1 MPAPHPPIMTTSHSL
16 CCAETVNS
24 AISLW
29 TELEVMDDDDE
40 DLYTY
45 QTLDTASAAAA
56 QQQQLYQ
63 QQHQLYQDHRRST
76 QQQSAM
82 RGCLRAPTILPTSSD
97 VEQDGHEPMMM
108 THVVVDPKVQW
119 QEEAYWMSFQS
130 AVRSF
135 SDHQE
140 ARASSSSSYSTSGA
154 VPSSAARRMGT
165 SSAER
170 VVIHRNVEEKNDDD
184 TDMSSFQYFHPHVA
198 TTASHNDNCEDE
210 GEDDGIPPCIPRT
223 VVTPTASL
231 GSHSMKVA
239 GSRHFHS
246 SGNGHGHNGGSIS
259 IATSSSN
266 SSSASAR
273 ALPTFAAHAR
283 SLQRQS
289 EPQQQPPQPPATTS
303 SSSPDRR
310 GDDGQFGEIRRSLRE
325 LMAQAAMNKKQQ
337 QQEQQ
342 QHACPSSPMSTTTAH
357 TTAGGGVP
365 VALRRGDPGYIISTS
380 LAGPTLEE
388 IKGLRWRMKELAE
401 HAAVVARGHRDAEK
415 YVIGLASSSANNNS
429 STL

>member
-1 MPAPHPPIMTTSHSL
+1 MTTSHLL

-56 QQQQLYQ
+56 AAQQQQLYQ
-63 QQHQLYQDHRRST
+63 DRQRST

-82 RGCLRAPTILPTSSD
+82 RGCLRASTIFPSSNH
-97 VEQDGHEPMMM
+97 VEDHEPMM
-108 THVVVDPKVQW
+108 TVLDPKVQW
-119 QEEAYWMSFQS
+119 QEEAYWMSFQN

-140 ARASSSSSYSTSGA
+140 ARASSSSSYPTCGA
-154 VPSSAARRMGT
+154 VPSAATRRIGA
-165 SSAER
+165 SGAER
-170 VVIHRNVEEKNDDD
+170 MANHRHVEDDDD
-184 TDMSSFQYFHPHVA
+184 TDMSSFRYFHPHVVS
-198 TTASHNDNCEDE
+198 TNDNDNDNDNEA
-210 GEDDGIPPCIPRT
+210 DDDDIPPCIPRT

-239 GSRHFHS
+239 GTRHSHS
-246 SGNGHGHNGGSIS
+246 GGMPDRGGSMS

-266 SSSASAR
+266 SSASASASTR
-273 ALPTFAAHAR
+273 ALPTFAARAR
-283 SLQRQS
+283 SSHAIELQQ
-289 EPQQQPPQPPATTS
+289 PQPPATTS
-303 SSSPDRR
+303 TSSQPFSPVRP
-310 GDDGQFGEIRRSLRE
+310 GDGQFREIRRSLRE
-325 LMAQAAMNKKQQ
+325 LMAQAARNKKLQQ
-337 QQEQQ
+337 QQ
-342 QHACPSSPMSTTTAH
+342 AFPSSPMSTTTAH
-357 TTAGGGVP
+357 TTANGDAPMG
-365 VALRRGDPGYIISTS
+365 LRRGDPGYIISSS

-401 HAAVVARGHRDAEK
+401 HAAVVAQGHKDAEK
-415 YVIGLASSSANNNS
+415 YVIGGFVVPSSANNS